1 MNIATRVLL
10 ELQETTLLAARA
22 ARGLF
27 KRPRYIPESIAQ
39 MDAIGVGSLTII
51 ILTGF
56 FTGGVLTLQTY
67 PTLKY
72 YGAQGQTG
80 YLVALSLIREL
91 GPVLTALMVTGR
103 VGSAIAAEL
112 GSMSV
117 SQQIDAMRALGTDPV
132 RKLVTP
138 RIIALLITLPLLTV
152 IGDVVG
158 IVGGWSVAGGLY
170 GMSSDMFFS
179 SVRDGI
185 STDDIIGG
193 IIKPMVFMASTDI
206 EINPT
211 TLPPSYDGQVSEDA
225 AESTFAEVDDRER
238 AIPAIEFRDVHLSF
252 DERKVLNGLT
262 FKVMKGETKI
272 ILGGSGCGKS
282 TTIKLVLGLLKPDS
296 GQILVDGE
304 DITNYTELEMM
315 RVRKKI
321 GMVFQE
327 GALFDSLSV
336 YDNVAFR
343 LHEQGVP
350 EEEVEPE
357 VRRMLRFV
365 NLEDAIDK
373 MPIEL
378 SGGMRRR
385 VGIARALVG
394 DPKIVMFDEP
404 TAGLDPPT
412 ARTICELA
420 MKLRDLEDVSS
431 IFVTHE
437 MNNLEYLSSEYAVVN
452 DAGDVVFELEGERLC
467 LINTKVLMLR
477 DGQPIFSGTDEA
489 LKKAEDPYIQKFLR
503 GH

>member
-1 MNIATRVLL
+1 
-10 ELQETTLLAARA
+10 
-22 ARGLF
+22 
-27 KRPRYIPESIAQ
+27 
-39 MDAIGVGSLTII
+39 
-51 ILTGF
+51 
-56 FTGGVLTLQTY
+56 
-67 PTLKY
+67 
-72 YGAQGQTG
+72 
-80 YLVALSLIREL
+80 
-91 GPVLTALMVTGR
+91 
-103 VGSAIAAEL
+103 
-112 GSMSV
+112 
-117 SQQIDAMRALGTDPV
+117 
-132 RKLVTP
+132 
-138 RIIALLITLPLLTV
+138 
-152 IGDVVG
+152 
-158 IVGGWSVAGGLY
+158 
-170 GMSSDMFFS
+170 
-179 SVRDGI
+179 
-185 STDDIIGG
+185 
-193 IIKPMVFMASTDI
+193 MASTDV
-206 EINPT
+206 EIHKST
-211 TLPPSYDGQVSEDA
+211 PPPQVDGQVSENA
-225 AESTFAEVDDRER
+225 AESTFAEVDDRDR
-238 AIPAIEFRDVHLSF
+238 AIPAIEFRDVHLGF
-252 DERKVLNGLT
+252 DDRKVLDGLS

-272 ILGGSGCGKS
+272 ILGGSGSGKS
-282 TTIKLVLGLLKPDS
+282 TTIKLVLGLLKPDA
-296 GQILVDGE
+296 GRILVDGE
-304 DITNYTELEMM
+304 DITDFTEVEMM

-365 NLEDAIDK
+365 NLEEAIDK

-437 MNNLEYLSSEYAVVN
+437 MNNLEYLCSEYAVVN
-452 DAGDVVFELEGERLC
+452 DAGDVVFEKEGERLC
-467 LINTKVLMLR
+467 LINTKVMMIR
-477 DGQPIFSGTDEA
+477 NGKPIFHGTDEA
-489 LKKAEDPYIQKFLR
+489 LKKAEDLYIQKFLR